1 LETTTAEEALLT
13 VAVKANVHHDD
24 KGAPTLAPSSS
35 SSNCNARNFKQKRE
49 EDNSCLL
56 YLDAKYT
63 TP

>member
-24 KGAPTLAPSSS
+24 NGAPTLPPSSS
-35 SSNCNARNFKQKRE
+35 NSHCNARNFQQKRE
-49 EDNSCLL
+49 EGNSWLL